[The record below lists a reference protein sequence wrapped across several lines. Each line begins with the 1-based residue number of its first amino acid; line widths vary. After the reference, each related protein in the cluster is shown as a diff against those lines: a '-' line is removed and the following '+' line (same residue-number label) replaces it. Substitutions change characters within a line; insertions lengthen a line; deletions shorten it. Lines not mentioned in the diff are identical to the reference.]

1 MTNGHG
7 PLTADQRRAAFE
19 RGRSIGRE
27 QLRRIQAAEHPWRMA
42 ADLAREDDRL

>member
-1 MTNGHG
+1 MNGHG

-27 QLRRIQAAEHPWRMA
+27 QLRRIRAAAHPWREA
-42 ADLAREDDRL
+42 ADIMRETDRP